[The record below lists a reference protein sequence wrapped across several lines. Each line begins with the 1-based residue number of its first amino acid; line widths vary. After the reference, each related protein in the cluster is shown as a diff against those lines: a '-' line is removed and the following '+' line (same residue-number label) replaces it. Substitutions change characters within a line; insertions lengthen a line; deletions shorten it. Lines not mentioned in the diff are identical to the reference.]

1 VTNENSCGFQDV
13 TYLEL
18 VDLDMNPNNR
28 LILEPKAII
37 FED

>member
-1 VTNENSCGFQDV
+1 VTNDNSCGFQDV

-28 LILEPKAII
+28 LILEPKAKVLK
-37 FED
+37 